1 MLASKALG
9 PAALVVLGSAVLWGA
24 VITAY
29 VLILPEIDRGKGI
42 YLTITH
48 PQIAMA
54 IASGGLLGAAMM
66 PIPTAVV

>member
-1 MLASKALG
+1 MGLQE
-9 PAALVVLGSAVLWGA
+9 
-24 VITAY
+24 IRDY
-29 VLILPEIDRGKGI
+29 VGLHYLRVSRIACPDRGKGI

-54 IASGGLLGAAMM
+54 IASGGLLGAAIM